1 MSPIIRRRSI
11 LLAALSILLLVLSS
25 CGAPGPVTVTMSEYA
40 FKLSQPNAK
49 SGKVTFRIVNS
60 GSIVHEM
67 VVVQTDLAAD
77 KLPKGAD
84 GDVDEEKL
92 TAMGE
97 QGDIDAGKSV
107 DLTLDLPAGRYMLIC
122 NLPGHFQQGMYT
134 DFTVTS

>member
-11 LLAALSILLLVLSS
+11 LLAGLSILLLVLSS
-25 CGAPGPVTVTMSEYA
+25 CGAPGPVTATMTEYA
-40 FKLSQPNAK
+40 FKLSQPTAK

-77 KLPKGAD
+77 KLPKAAD
-84 GDVDEEKL
+84 GSVDEEKV
-92 TAMGE
+92 TSMGE